1 MVVPPEQEEADRGRM
16 AMRQYMTHWSGART
30 FIAAATVAFGLLYLG
45 GAIHA
50 AAALAAYGFLLIVV
64 LARAAIAGET
74 RPVRV
79 AGASGEKRA
88 TPLGSGP
95 SLTILDRLPD
105 PLIVLDGA
113 GRVLLRNS
121 AAEPLVVKQAV
132 GKHVATVLRNAPLIS
147 CIESVLKG
155 GPACSVEYTLPVPI
169 ERHFN
174 AFVTPIETESTG
186 PGPRK
191 NFLVLVLLHDL
202 TEAKRVESMRVD
214 FVANASHE
222 LKTPLA
228 SLSGFIDTLSGHA
241 KDDPEA
247 REKFLGIMSDQAQR
261 MRRLIDDLLSLS
273 RIELREHVLP
283 DQLVSLQG
291 VVEDVMD
298 ALTPIARD
306 SGVELVASAPATLPP
321 VRGERDELA
330 QIIQNLVDNA
340 LRYAQSG
347 KRIEIGL
354 SRETKGSRDVVR
366 LTVRDFGPGIA
377 REHIPRLTE
386 RFYRVDAA
394 TSRARGGTGLGL
406 AIVKH
411 IVNRHQGT
419 LSIESEIGKGTTFLV
434 QIPVAESGQGAPA
447 GPSEEADDATAQND
461 ASASVQAAQ

>member
-1 MVVPPEQEEADRGRM
+1 MPPEKDEAGKN
-16 AMRQYMTHWSGART
+16 AMTMRHYVARWSGART
-30 FIAAATVAFGLLYLG
+30 YVAAAAIAFGLLYLG
-45 GAIHA
+45 DAIHA
-50 AAALAAYGFLLIVV
+50 AAALAGFIFLALVA
-64 LARAAIAGET
+64 LARGAITGET

-79 AGASGEKRA
+79 EGMVGEKRA
-88 TPLGSGP
+88 TPLGTGP

-105 PLIVLDGA
+105 PLIVLDGT
-113 GRVLLRNS
+113 GRLLLRNS
-121 AAEPLVVKQAV
+121 AAEPLITQQAV
-132 GKHVATVLRNAPLIS
+132 GKHVATVLRSAPLIS
-147 CIESVLKG
+147 CIEAVLKG
-155 GPACSVEYTLPVPI
+155 GPACSVEYTVPVPI

-174 AFVTPIETESTG
+174 AFVTPIETEGVG
-186 PGPRK
+186 PGPQK

-202 TEAKRVESMRVD
+202 TEAKRVEAMRVD

-228 SLSGFIDTLSGHA
+228 SLSGFIDTLRGHA

-247 REKFLGIMSDQAQR
+247 RDRFLGIMSDQAQR

-283 DQLVSLQG
+283 DQLVSLRG

-306 SGVELVASAPATLPP
+306 SGVELVASAPATLPS

-347 KRIEIGL
+347 KRIEINL
-354 SRETKGSRDVVR
+354 SLETKGRREIVR
-366 LTVRDFGPGIA
+366 LAVKDFGPGIA

-419 LSIESEIGKGTTFLV
+419 LSIESEIGKGTTFTV
-434 QIPVAESGQGAPA
+434 RIPVAESGRQLPA
-447 GPSEEADDATAQND
+447 GDKAPENGDESAKDDG
-461 ASASVQAAQ
+461 SANVRAAQ

>member
-1 MVVPPEQEEADRGRM
+1 MVVPPDQEEPGKSWS
-16 AMRQYMTHWSGART
+16 AMRHHVTHWSGSRT
-30 FIAAATVAFGLLYLG
+30 YVAAVTIVFGLLYLG
-45 GAIHA
+45 GAIHV
-50 AAALAAYGFLLIVV
+50 AAALAAYGFILIVV
-64 LARAAIAGET
+64 LARGAIAGDS

-79 AGASGEKRA
+79 SRASGEKRA
-88 TPLGSGP
+88 TPLGGGP

-155 GPACSVEYTLPVPI
+155 GPACSVEYTLPVPV

-174 AFVTPIETESTG
+174 AFVTPIETEGEG

-241 KDDPEA
+241 KDDPDA

-283 DQLVSLQG
+283 DQLVNLQG

-354 SRETKGSRDVVR
+354 SRETRGSRDVVR
-366 LTVRDFGPGIA
+366 LAVRDFGPGIA

-419 LSIESEIGKGTTFLV
+419 LAIESEIGKGTTFVV
-434 QIPVAESGQGAPA
+434 QIPVAETGRGATIGPA
-447 GPSEEADDATAQND
+447 GETDDAAAQND
-461 ASASVQAAQ
+461 ASASVRAAQ

>member
-1 MVVPPEQEEADRGRM
+1 MTPEQEESSKSRR
-16 AMRQYMTHWSGART
+16 AMHGYVARWSGART
-30 FIAAATVAFGLLYLG
+30 YIAAAAIVFGLLFVG

-50 AAALAAYGFLLIVV
+50 AAALAGFIFLLLVV
-64 LARAAIAGET
+64 LARAAITGET
-74 RPVRV
+74 RPVRMEGV
-79 AGASGEKRA
+79 PGEKRA
-88 TPLGSGP
+88 APLGSGP
-95 SLTILDRLPD
+95 ALTILDRLPD
-105 PLIVLDGA
+105 PLIVLDGT

-121 AAEPLVVKQAV
+121 AAEPLIAKQAM
-132 GKHVATVLRNAPLIS
+132 GKHVATVLRSAPLVS
-147 CIESVLKG
+147 CIEGVLKG
-155 GPACSVEYTLPVPI
+155 GPASSVEYTLPVPV

-174 AFVTPIETESTG
+174 AFVTPIETEG
-186 PGPRK
+186 VRPGPQK
-191 NFLVLVLLHDL
+191 SFLVLVLLHDL
-202 TEAKRVESMRVD
+202 TEAKRVETMRVD

-228 SLSGFIDTLSGHA
+228 SLAGFIDTLRGHA

-247 REKFLGIMSDQAQR
+247 RERFLGIMSDQAQR

-283 DQLVSLQG
+283 DQLVSLQS
-291 VVEDVMD
+291 VVGDVMD

-330 QIIQNLVDNA
+330 QVIQNLVDNA

-354 SRETKGSRDVVR
+354 SLDTKGGRQVVR
-366 LTVRDFGPGIA
+366 LAVKDFGPGIA

-411 IVNRHQGT
+411 IVNRHQGS
-419 LSIESEIGKGTTFLV
+419 LSIESEIGKGSTFIV
-434 QIPVAESGQGAPA
+434 QIPVAEPRSGATP
-447 GPSEEADDATAQND
+447 ETDEDDGQD
-461 ASASVQAAQ
+461 DGSANMRAAQ